1 MLEGSAAV
9 AHGLLSCRNQHATCS
24 IPRLA
29 WLLARHPFSNCSLL
43 PTSIVSTQLISC
55 QCILSTPA
63 HVNVVVKMS
72 TSPTFSLAASSS
84 MPTLATWGEENTT
97 LATLS

>member
-1 MLEGSAAV
+1 MS
-9 AHGLLSCRNQHATCS
+9 QHALRIELQPCLMTPRHHLVTGIFSSTCS
-24 IPRLA
+24 
-29 WLLARHPFSNCSLL
+29 SLC
-43 PTSIVSTQLISC
+43 QLILC

-63 HVNVVVKMS
+63 HVIVVVKMS
-72 TSPTFSLAASSS
+72 TSPNFPLAASSS